1 MNDKPR
7 AIVIIGDSFS
17 NGDGVFYPVECAKRL
32 GEDWVKDTDKL
43 LHRRAMS
50 KFGVTPVMTDA
61 HEQSVTDR
69 FNQWLQYH
77 VVGDYSSK
85 QYVESHHCWS
95 KVLERYSGMPV
106 VNLALPGGST
116 KSMTENLLVWCKK
129 NEFFV
134 RNHNISVMC
143 NYGLRTRISVT
154 SDVVLD
160 PDNGYTPLKSPDPFQ
175 YSNTTLHYNPG
186 ANYDFDVSGYLVH
199 CDLLEAY
206 KFELCHSLV
215 LTQTIC
221 DSLGMSFCWSGPH
234 DLESE
239 HGVSHV
245 DRIKQFNFLDL
256 PLPTDRCLENIHP
269 AFSDIAKY
277 TLWCARDQI
286 AQHNF
291 NPYSIC
297 SHYNQQAQNIMAQ
310 ELNTLINENSEWF
323 WN

>member
-134 RNHNISVMC
+134 RTPNNTEMC
-143 NYGLRTRISVT
+143 KNGLRTRTSVT

-186 ANYDFDVSGYLVH
+186 ANYDFDVDGYLVH